1 MSAPSPIRIVLF
13 CGGRGSAT
21 IIRALLRHTEIELTL
36 IVNAYDDGL
45 STGALRDFI
54 PGMLG
59 PSDFRKNLSYLLGNY
74 SDAQYAL
81 KSLMEYRLPA
91 MADSGAIEKLSRFSQ
106 TNNLTLLETPI
117 KDWFAQ
123 LPPLLSARLRSL
135 LVRFFAHAAA
145 ADTKFDYR
153 DCSLGNLVFAGAY
166 LQHDKDFNRAA
177 ADIGDLVGSRARLF
191 NVSSEKNCVLVG
203 LKQDGTL
210 LPREANIV
218 GPQSTV
224 PITNL
229 YFLPQPPTDVELA
242 ALNALDVQGRR
253 QYLAARQTVPKVS
266 EAAALALA
274 EADIIFYGPGT
285 QHSSLL
291 PSYRIAAD
299 ALTTSPAPVKALVM
313 NLQSDNDIQGLSAS
327 DVTDRVLAY
336 GAPVSDILIDDGEAG
351 LSRGALT
358 ADTYRGAAVSRG
370 SYATPFR
377 PGIHNGGA
385 VAERV
390 LALYAGADAGATS
403 VEIFVD
409 IHNRSAASDELVEEF
424 LETDWGH
431 APAHLTLNRVALDD
445 VAVLPVA
452 TVHLGGL
459 FPETGY
465 FHDWLRNGTSN
476 YLVLMTGDG
485 AYRFRDVQAIIR
497 LLERQPS
504 LGGVF
509 GSRTQSRRQF
519 ITSIQAAYGE
529 NRLLYVLGKAA
540 AFFLSILFY
549 LRTGIIF
556 SDPLTGLRVFRRQR
570 LRHLSDDTALAG
582 NTPLAIVRLLIR
594 HGVEV
599 AELPVLY
606 RTFSGFTD
614 SNWRMRRGMRNL
626 FSLLS

>member
-1 MSAPSPIRIVLF
+1 MSAPAPIRIVLF

-21 IIRALLRHTEIELTL
+21 IIRALLRHTEIGLTL

-74 SDAQYAL
+74 SSAQYAL

-91 MADSGAIEKLSRFSQ
+91 NVNAGAIENLARFAQ
-106 TNNLTLLETPI
+106 TNDLTLLQMPV
-117 KDWFAQ
+117 KDWFSQ
-123 LPPLLSARLRSL
+123 LPMPLSTRLRGLLS
-135 LVRFFAHAAA
+135 RFFAHAAGA
-145 ADTKFDYR
+145 QTALDYR
-153 DCSLGNLVFAGAY
+153 GCSLGNLVFAGAY
-166 LQHDKDFNRAA
+166 LQHGKDFNRAA
-177 ADIGDLVGSRARLF
+177 SDVGDLVGSRAQLL
-191 NVSSEKNCVLVG
+191 NVSSQQNCVLVG
-203 LKQDGTL
+203 LKQDGSL
-210 LPREANIV
+210 LPHEADIV
-218 GPQSTV
+218 GPQSAV
-224 PITNL
+224 PITDL
-229 YFLPQPPTDVELA
+229 YFLPQSPTEADVA
-242 ALNALDVQGRR
+242 ALNAMEPPGRR
-253 QYLAARQTVPKVS
+253 QYLADRETVPMIS
-266 EAAALALA
+266 EAAAAALA
-274 EADIIFYGPGT
+274 EADIILYGPGT

-291 PSYRIAAD
+291 PSYRIAAK
-299 ALTTSPAPVKALVM
+299 ALMTSPAPVKALVM
-313 NLQSDNDIQGLSAS
+313 NLQGDNDIQGLSAS

-336 GAPVSDILIDDGEAG
+336 GAPVSDILVDDSASG
-351 LSRGALT
+351 LSPGAL
-358 ADTYRGAAVSRG
+358 AAGSYRGAAVSRG

-377 PGIHNGGA
+377 PGLHNGGA
-385 VAERV
+385 VAERA
-390 LALYAGADAGATS
+390 LALYAGVDASATS

-424 LETDWGH
+424 LETGWGN
-431 APAHLTLNRVALDD
+431 APAHLTLNRVARDD
-445 VAVLPVA
+445 FAALPVA
-452 TVHLGGL
+452 TMHLGGL
-459 FPETGY
+459 FPEAGY

-529 NRLLYVLGKAA
+529 NRLLYVLGKTA
-540 AFFLSILFY
+540 AFFLSMLFY
-549 LRTGIIF
+549 LRTGVIF

-570 LRHLSDDTALAG
+570 LLRLPDDVARAG
-582 NTPLAIVRLLIR
+582 DAPLAIVRQLIH
-594 HGVEV
+594 HGIEV
-599 AELPVLY
+599 AELPVMY

-614 SNWRMRRGMRNL
+614 PNWRIRRGMRNL